1 MIIYNLRYKDG
12 RNKNNLQK
20 KKKKKKQNKTKLD
33 QKDER
38 LESTAV
44 QTYQYRLQGREWD
57 DDKIDKDSGGYSK
70 VPKLVTAVHLSS
82 LIGQAKIHF

>member
-20 KKKKKKQNKTKLD
+20 KKKKKQKIKNKKQKTKLGK
-33 QKDER
+33 KDER

-44 QTYQYRLQGREWD
+44 
-57 DDKIDKDSGGYSK
+57 
-70 VPKLVTAVHLSS
+70 
-82 LIGQAKIHF
+82 

>member
-20 KKKKKKQNKTKLD
+20 KKKKKKKQKTKLGK
-33 QKDER
+33 KDER

-44 QTYQYRLQGREWD
+44 QTYQYRLQAREWD
-57 DDKIDKDSGGYSK
+57 DDKIDKDNGGYSK

-82 LIGQAKIHF
+82 LIGQVKIHF

>member
-20 KKKKKKQNKTKLD
+20 KNKKQKTKLG

-38 LESTAV
+38 LESTAI

-70 VPKLVTAVHLSS
+70 VPKSVTAVHLSL
-82 LIGQAKIHF
+82 LIGWAKIHF